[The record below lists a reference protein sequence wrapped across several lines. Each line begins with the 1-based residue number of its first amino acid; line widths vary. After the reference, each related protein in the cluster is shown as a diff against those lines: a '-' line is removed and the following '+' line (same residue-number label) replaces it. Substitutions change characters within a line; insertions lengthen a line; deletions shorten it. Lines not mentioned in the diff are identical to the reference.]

1 MDGCGIKGLPAALK
15 DPVPRCFVNQLPLG
29 DKMDEYLLE
38 QINHYRA
45 NAQSFGDAA
54 LDAMMRGDI
63 GLARTASR
71 QAAQYARIVQQLESG
86 EKQIAPPEPEA
97 QGETAFAKP
106 NSISL

>member
-1 MDGCGIKGLPAALK
+1 MVTI
-15 DPVPRCFVNQLPLG
+15 
-29 DKMDEYLLE
+29 MDEYLLQ

-54 LDAMMRGDI
+54 LDAMVRGDI

-86 EKQIAPPEPEA
+86 EKQIAPAEPEA
-97 QGETAFAKP
+97 ASDALAAPPGP
-106 NSISL
+106 VSI

>member
-1 MDGCGIKGLPAALK
+1 
-15 DPVPRCFVNQLPLG
+15 
-29 DKMDEYLLE
+29 MDEYLLE

-86 EKQIAPPEPEA
+86 EKQTAPPEPEA
-97 QGETAFAKP
+97 QGETTDAKP
-106 NSISL
+106 NSISV